1 MREVSL
7 ESFGKFRN
15 IVEEE
20 LAYRVFERSL
30 RLLGGPRKIVL
41 YQRLTWVSSL
51 LEAALVLVLHR
62 VFEKTP
68 EEIAEELSISV
79 QTVRNILRAD
89 PEKAFQYLEEK
100 LEAHDAEDR
109 EAKGVHIA
117 GGLAKKAFEEI
128 AEKGW

>member
-1 MREVSL
+1 MKEVSL

-30 RLLGGPRKIVL
+30 RLLGGPRKIIL

-51 LEAALVLVLHR
+51 LEAALVLVLYR

-68 EEIAEELSISV
+68 EEIAEELGISV

-89 PEKAFQYLEEK
+89 PERALQYLEEK
-100 LEAHDAEDR
+100 LEAEDR
-109 EAKGVHIA
+109 ETKGVHIA

-128 AEKGW
+128 ETRGW

>member
-1 MREVSL
+1 MREMSL
-7 ESFGKFRN
+7 EGFGRFRS

-30 RLLGGPRKIVL
+30 RLLGGPRKIVQ

-62 VFEKTP
+62 VFEKSP
-68 EEIAEELSISV
+68 EEIAEELGISV

-89 PEKAFQYLEEK
+89 PEKAFQHLEEK
-100 LEAHDAEDR
+100 LGAEEI

-117 GGLAKKAFEEI
+117 GGLAKRAFEEVE
-128 AEKGW
+128 AKGW

>member
-1 MREVSL
+1 MKEVSL
-7 ESFGKFRN
+7 EGFGKFRS

-62 VFEKTP
+62 VFERTA
-68 EEIAEELSISV
+68 EEIAEELGISV

-89 PEKAFQYLEEK
+89 PERAFQYLEEK
-100 LEAHDAEDR
+100 VKEEDV
-109 EAKGVHIA
+109 ETKGVHIA
-117 GGLAKKAFEEI
+117 GGLTKRAFEEI
-128 AEKGW
+128 EARGW